1 MHLTDP
7 VIARPVIT
15 GRRRGR
21 LPEGDRRVETVPVE
35 ILVLGHDT
43 VTALLTVEDCIPVM
57 REALTALARGDGH
70 QPLRSIVRPPGLDG
84 FLGLMPGYVGGD
96 EPVLGMK
103 FLGIFPGNPAL
114 GKDAHQGL
122 VLLLSPQTGEPLAV
136 VDASAVTAVRTAAVS
151 AVATEVLAR
160 VDATDLTIIGIGVQ
174 GAWHARAIAAVRPLT
189 RVRLVGRNV
198 AQGNALAAKLYAEL
212 AVPVEF
218 GTDARAALEGAEIVV
233 TATTSTTPVLERSWI
248 AAGTHI
254 NAVGSAVPH
263 ARELDTATVV
273 DSVFVVDRMESA
285 LVEAGDYVIAAAEA
299 GFGPERIHAEL
310 GDVLAGAAAGRGDDG
325 QITVFKSL
333 GLAIEDLAA
342 VAYLYE
348 QAKRLGAGTRAPF

>member
-1 MHLTDP
+1 
-7 VIARPVIT
+7 
-15 GRRRGR
+15 
-21 LPEGDRRVETVPVE
+21 VPVE

-43 VTALLTVEDCIPVM
+43 VTALLTVEDCIPIM
-57 REALTALARGDGH
+57 RETLTALARGEGH
-70 QPLRSIVRPPGLDG
+70 LPLRSVVRPPGLDG
-84 FLGLMPGYVGGD
+84 FLALMPGYVGGED
-96 EPVLGMK
+96 PVLGMK
-103 FLGIFPGNPAL
+103 FLGIFPGNPAI

-122 VLLLSPQTGEPLAV
+122 VLLLSPKTGEPMAV

-160 VDATDLTIIGIGVQ
+160 VDATELTIFGIGVQ
-174 GAWHARAIAAVRPLT
+174 GGWHARAIAAVRPLT

-198 AQGNALAAKLYAEL
+198 AQGNALADKLYEEL

-218 GTDARAALEGAEIVV
+218 TTDGRAALEGAEIVV
-233 TATTSTTPVLERSWI
+233 TATTSTTPVLERGWL
-248 AAGTHI
+248 APGTHI

-273 DSVFVVDRMESA
+273 DSLFVVDRRDSTLAES
-285 LVEAGDYVIAAAEA
+285 GDYLMAAGEA

-310 GDVLAGAAAGRGDDG
+310 GDVLAGAAAGRSHDDE
-325 QITVFKSL
+325 ITVFKSL

-342 VAYLYE
+342 ASYLYE
-348 QAKRLGAGTRAPF
+348 VAQRLGAGTRAPF